1 MTKAKQSHPDV
12 FTCNCGGFMF
22 AGCGVVNGQSLNEEL
37 LMCSECDH
45 EELVLAEEVEIAKE
59 NYDS

>member
-1 MTKAKQSHPDV
+1 
-12 FTCNCGGFMF
+12 MF

-45 EELVLAEEVEIAKE
+45 EELVRAEEVEIAKE
-59 NYDS
+59 NYES